1 MYCVHKAAVSL
12 TEAWRRF
19 RVDRRVVHDDDEKDG
34 ERQQH
39 SDSQRYFL
47 ARTRR
52 QPKDAQSNNCH
63 QRNGQDDIVDV
74 VKNLR
79 VEHSQQYII
88 YLLVRLNVFAP

>member
-1 MYCVHKAAVSL
+1 MSL

-47 ARTRR
+47 ARARR

-63 QRNGQDDIVDV
+63 QHNGKDDVVGV
-74 VKNLR
+74 VKNLH
-79 VEHSQQYII
+79 VGVDHPQLI
-88 YLLVRLNVFAP
+88 NFAAAPAIN

>member
-1 MYCVHKAAVSL
+1 MRL

-19 RVDRRVVHDDDEKDG
+19 RVDWRVVHDDDEKDG

-47 ARTRR
+47 ARARR

-63 QRNGQDDIVDV
+63 QHNGKDDVVGV

-79 VEHSQQYII
+79 AKHPGMQC
-88 YLLVRLNVFAP
+88 YLYV